1 VLIAAYVLVGLI
13 GAAIIFFG
21 AHDLLAPQSAA
32 TGFGLP
38 SGGSADLGNSH
49 AWLSV
54 RAVRDIAS
62 GLFIF
67 ILLANDKPHLLGWI
81 ILAAAIIPI
90 GDALVV
96 WRNKGPKSAV
106 YGVHGGTTA
115 LMLVISAL
123 LLIA

>member
-1 VLIAAYVLVGLI
+1 MLTAAYVLTGLI
-13 GAAIIFFG
+13 GVAIIFLG
-21 AHDLLAPQSAA
+21 ARDLLAPQSAA

-38 SGGSADLGNSH
+38 SGATESRNSY

-67 ILLANDKPHLLGWI
+67 ILLANHKPHVLGWV
-81 ILAAAIIPI
+81 ILAACIIPI

-96 WRNKGPKSAV
+96 QRNKGPKSAV
-106 YGVHGGTTA
+106 YGIHGGTTA
-115 LMLVISAL
+115 LMLVISVL

>member
-1 VLIAAYVLVGLI
+1 MLITAYILSGIIGVAIFVL
-13 GAAIIFFG
+13 G
-21 AHDLLAPQSAA
+21 AHDLLAPKSAA

-38 SGGSADLGNSH
+38 NEATGSPATR

-67 ILLANDKPHLLGWI
+67 ILLVNAKPHVLGWI
-81 ILAAAIIPI
+81 MLAACLIPL
-90 GDALVV
+90 GDAIVV
-96 WRNKGPKSAV
+96 RRNNGPKAAV
-106 YGVHGGTTA
+106 YGIHGGTTA
-115 LMLVISAL
+115 LMVVISVL